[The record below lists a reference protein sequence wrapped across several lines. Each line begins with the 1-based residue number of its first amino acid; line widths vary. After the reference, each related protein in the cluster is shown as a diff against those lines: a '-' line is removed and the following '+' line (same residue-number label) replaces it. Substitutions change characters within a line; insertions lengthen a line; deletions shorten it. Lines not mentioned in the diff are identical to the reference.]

1 MNTLK
6 STKIM
11 VAIFM
16 VAAIFAGCDTLD
28 FEEPD
33 KTLDAPNYV
42 TFEDGSASVSEAVG
56 EDGLSV
62 QIKRSN
68 ADQSLTV
75 VLSVESTFVDSEEDA
90 SDEFSITPSNLEV
103 TFAEGEYLSSTL
115 QIVPVNNDFSDGDK
129 LVTVTIESVSSNDFV
144 IGYPGPAQLNSSTD
158 ITIVDDDC
166 PIDFAGWEG
175 TYTVEEVFT
184 AGGNAGLSLA
194 AAFGETYILE
204 IAQDDSDPTGFT
216 YVINN
221 ADGANQ
227 YVPDGTTVVFN
238 SCGGTLQFPQPLNI
252 ALFADMTIEEAIFN
266 EATFSMTASG
276 PLGNFGPY
284 EFTFTKVVEE

>member
-6 STKIM
+6 STKIL
-11 VAIFM
+11 VAIFI
-16 VAAIFAGCDTLD
+16 VAAIFAGCDTLE

-33 KTLDAPNYV
+33 KTLDAPDYV
-42 TFEDGSASVSEAVG
+42 TFQDGSASVSEAVG

-62 QIKRSN
+62 QINRSN

-75 VLSVESTFVDSEEDA
+75 VLSVESTFAGSEEDA
-90 SDEFSITPSNLEV
+90 SDEFTVNPSNLEV
-103 TFAEGEYLSSTL
+103 TFAEDEYSTTF
-115 QIVPVNNDFSDGDK
+115 QIIPVNNDFSDGDK
-129 LVTVTIESVSSNDFV
+129 VVTVTIESVSSSDVV
-144 IGYPGPAQLNSSTD
+144 IGYPGPDQLNRSSD

-175 TYTVEEVFT
+175 TYEVEEVFT
-184 AGGNAGLSLA
+184 SGTNEGLVLA
-194 AAFGETYILE
+194 DAFGETYLLE
-204 IAQDDSDPTGFT
+204 ISQDESDPTGFT
-216 YVINN
+216 YIINN

-238 SCGGTLQFPQPLNI
+238 SCGGTLEFPQPLNI
-252 ALFADMTIEEAIFN
+252 AVFADMTIQEATFN
-266 EATFSMTASG
+266 EANFSMTASG